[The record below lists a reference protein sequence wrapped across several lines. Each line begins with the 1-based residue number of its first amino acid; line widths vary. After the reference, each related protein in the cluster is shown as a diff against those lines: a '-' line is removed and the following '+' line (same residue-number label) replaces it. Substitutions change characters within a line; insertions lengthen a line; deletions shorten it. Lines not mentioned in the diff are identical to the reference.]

1 MPDLDLKMDESSI
14 EAEISRQM
22 RITTLSGRAIRKLET
37 LVENLS
43 AITREVNTHK
53 TVRYEGVQE
62 LSELPYD
69 IAMDMVEATTL
80 IYNVMYGLRKL
91 HMPGDLPENPST
103 PITPTNIEELVKDTI
118 GIREDQYALQPE
130 EDARKELNRLRII
143 NAIYDSIFREF
154 ANYATTIQMA
164 AGPLRH
170 REPEEKEGKQVVTL
184 DPISMNA
191 IMGETHQFVEAVRE
205 KRQLLIRGEQ
215 QEGAVM
221 LYDLVQSVSRI
232 ASVYYAQFG
241 ISLQVDE
248 IPRDVKIK
256 GDVYDIT
263 QALLNLFMDKS
274 YVLRAVEKPEVNVR
288 CMRLN
293 GKVALY
299 IKDNGPKIPHENPE
313 VIFETAEM
321 QPRRTCSDPVVM
333 LQSIEEC
340 GGEVHVR
347 NSVPPPGVEMEICLL
362 TEYGQ
367 PPVN

>member
-1 MPDLDLKMDESSI
+1 MDESSI

-43 AITREVNTHK
+43 AITQEANTHK
-53 TVRYEGVQE
+53 TVRYEGIQE

-91 HMPGDLPENPST
+91 HTPAQLPENPNT
-103 PITPTNIEELVKDTI
+103 PITPRNIEELVKDTV
-118 GIREDQYALQPE
+118 GISEDQYALQPE

-143 NAIYDSIFREF
+143 NAIYDAIFREF

-170 REPEEKEGKQVVTL
+170 RELEEREGKQIVTL
-184 DPISMNA
+184 DPLSMKS
-191 IMGETHQFVEAVRE
+191 IMEETPQFVDAVRE
-205 KRQLLIRGEQ
+205 KKQLLIRREQ
-215 QEGAVM
+215 ESAVT
-221 LYDLVQSVSRI
+221 LYDLVQSVSRM
-232 ASVYYAQFG
+232 ATVYYAPFG
-241 ISLQVDE
+241 INLHVDD

-263 QALLNLFMDKS
+263 QALLNLLMDKS
-274 YVLRAVEKPEVNVR
+274 YVLREVERPEVNLR
-288 CMRLN
+288 CVSLK
-293 GKVALY
+293 GKIALY
-299 IKDNGPKIPHENPE
+299 IKDNGPNIPHERLE

-321 QPRRTCSDPVVM
+321 QPRRTCSDPTVA
-333 LQSIEEC
+333 LQSIEES

-362 TEYGQ
+362 TEYDQ
-367 PPVN
+367 PPAN